1 MGLPRNPTLA
11 NFRDIFVGS
20 SGSMAEVTGAML
32 SISPTIITPLIN
44 TLLVAA
50 GAVALTMV
58 VSSIAAYNLAR
69 FQYRG
74 KRIVSSYILFAYVF
88 PPFILM
94 VPITIIMNRLGHDS
108 LFWFNSGSF
117 SLYCSFCHL
126 YVTRLL
132 YGYSSGVRRGSYG
145 RWLFRFQSF
154 LRNFYH

>member
-1 MGLPRNPTLA
+1 MEYGSSSQSHFA
-11 NFRDIFVGS
+11 NFRDIFRLFREYGGS
-20 SGSMAEVTGAML
+20 HRRYAFYP
-32 SISPTIITPLIN
+32 PTIITPLIN

-94 VPITIIMNRLGHDS
+94 VPITIIMNRLGLYDS
-108 LFWFNSGSF
+108 LFG
-117 SLYCSFCHL
+117 LTLAHL
-126 YVTRLL
+126 AYTVPLPFICYEVTLW
-132 YGYSSGVRRGSYG
+132 V
-145 RWLFRFQSF
+145 F
-154 LRNFYH
+154 LRS